1 MSTERKLLRAILK
14 MEAEANQNEL
24 DLSKVMSS
32 VGISPAAL
40 REQLTKLVRKGY
52 VTAEW
57 RTTPAGQRV
66 ATRPLG
72 QVLLRRQP
80 TARQPMARQ
89 PTAQQPTVRQPTVR
103 QPEVREAEGRRQPQE
118 VFSRS
123 TKIPL
128 PIIDTGVLRASRN
141 TSAPVANANWLPPT
155 MTDGWQQSPAPRPPS
170 VEHESFVDVRE
181 SELEELKPHY

>member
-1 MSTERKLLRAILK
+1 MSTERKLLRTILK
-14 MEAEANQNEL
+14 MEAEANQNEV

-32 VGISPAAL
+32 VGISPVAL
-40 REQLTKLVRKGY
+40 REHLTKLVRKGY

-80 TARQPMARQ
+80 TARQPVARQ
-89 PTAQQPTVRQPTVR
+89 A
-103 QPEVREAEGRRQPQE
+103 ELREAEGRRQPQE

-155 MTDGWQQSPAPRPPS
+155 MTDGWQQSPAPRPHS